1 MTHPTCADLLRQ
13 LNELDEHPRVE
24 AKTSS
29 QAGKS
34 TLQTVC
40 ALSNEPGLGGGY
52 LLLGVERTPDLFDRE
67 YRAVGIADPDK
78 VQADLASQCASMF
91 NRIVRPEMWSEVV
104 DGEVLVGV
112 FVPEVPAGDKPI
124 HFSAQGLPRGAYRRI
139 GSSDQKCT
147 EDDLLV
153 FYHGRQHQTY
163 DLTPIPD
170 VELTDLDTD
179 AIAEYRRER
188 ARANASAEEL
198 RWSDAELLRGLGCLV
213 RHESRM
219 VATVAGVLLFGT
231 RATLRRTFPM
241 MRLDYIRV
249 PGREW
254 ITDPETRF
262 ETLDMRDPL
271 MRLIRRGEAAIMDD
285 MPKQFRLPEGEL
297 QRRDLPRIPDRVVRE
312 AVVNALMHRTYRTH
326 GATQIIRYS
335 NRVEIRNPGHSL
347 KPEDQLGEPGSQTRN
362 PAIAAILHE
371 TLFAETKGSG
381 VRVMR
386 ELMRQTNLAPPTF
399 ESDRERDQFTA
410 TLFFHHLLSETDL
423 AWLSN
428 FSDSNLSTDEAKAL
442 VHLREAGRI
451 SNAIYRE
458 LTGVDTLEA
467 SMRLR
472 RLRQLGFLRQHDR
485 GSATYY
491 TATDRL
497 LNPSRRASVTRI
509 ADAAD
514 AREFSAAESGEFE
527 IKSGEF
533 VTQSGE
539 LSFESGEFG
548 NQSEE
553 LSPELRAVIRTLK
566 RRTPQPELR
575 ALIYRICSER
585 PFGSESLARLL
596 QREQA
601 YVVEKYLA
609 QMIRDG
615 ELEYTIPGKPNDPRQ
630 AYRAPAKSS
639 GGTEVSG

>member
-1 MTHPTCADLLRQ
+1 
-13 LNELDEHPRVE
+13 
-24 AKTSS
+24 
-29 QAGKS
+29 
-34 TLQTVC
+34 
-40 ALSNEPGLGGGY
+40 
-52 LLLGVERTPDLFDRE
+52 
-67 YRAVGIADPDK
+67 
-78 VQADLASQCASMF
+78 
-91 NRIVRPEMWSEVV
+91 
-104 DGEVLVGV
+104 
-112 FVPEVPAGDKPI
+112 
-124 HFSAQGLPRGAYRRI
+124 
-139 GSSDQKCT
+139 
-147 EDDLLV
+147 
-153 FYHGRQHQTY
+153 
-163 DLTPIPD
+163 
-170 VELTDLDTD
+170 LTDLDTD

-188 ARANASAEEL
+188 GRANPSAEEL
-198 RWSDAELLRGLGCLV
+198 RWSDAELLSGLGCLI
-213 RHESRM
+213 RHEGRM
-219 VATVAGVLLFGT
+219 VSTVAGVLLFGT

-386 ELMRQTNLAPPTF
+386 ELMRQTNLAPPGF

-472 RLRQLGFLRQHDR
+472 RLRQLGFLRQYDR

-497 LNPSRRASVTRI
+497 LNPSPRASAMQT
-509 ADAAD
+509 DHAAD
-514 AREFSAAESGEFE
+514 AREFSAAESGELE
-527 IKSGEF
+527 IKSGELG
-533 VTQSGE
+533 TQSGE
-539 LSFESGEFG
+539 LSSESGELG

-553 LSPELRAVIRTLK
+553 LSPELQAAIRTLK

-601 YVVEKYLA
+601 YIVEKYLA

-630 AYRAPAKSS
+630 AYRAPAISS
-639 GGTEVSG
+639 GGTEERMK